1 MNIISKDKI
10 ANNKGGGIMESRYYK
25 DDLKNMILDM
35 AHKELEN
42 YVSQKGAQKY
52 FEGNIDK
59 VINDYIKKISK
70 ESNINKTYL
79 KVLKNGAYQENVVSV
94 AKILRSQELFK
105 SKGELM
111 KFANYLGVKVN
122 KKNSYSQILKK
133 VSKHIYTN
141 RGSYSKK
148 YVFYKRNS
156 QEYVLEP
163 EKIKKDLIESYK
175 SKTREDMKSIAKLL
189 DIKTIEEDSAED
201 IRKKVINYIIKEKVV
216 KKNH

>member
-1 MNIISKDKI
+1 
-10 ANNKGGGIMESRYYK
+10 MESRYYK
-25 DDLKNMILDM
+25 DDLKDMILDM

-59 VINDYIKKISK
+59 VISDYIKKVSK
-70 ESNINKTYL
+70 GSNIQKTYL
-79 KVLKNGAYQENVVSV
+79 KVLKQGAYQENMVSV
-94 AKILRSQELFK
+94 AKIIRNQELFK
-105 SKGELM
+105 SKGELI
-111 KFANYLGVKVN
+111 KFANYLGVSVN
-122 KKNSYSQILKK
+122 KKNSYNQILKK
-133 VSKHIYTN
+133 VSKHIYGN

-175 SKTREDMKSIAKLL
+175 SKTRGDMKSIAKLL
-189 DIKTIEEDSAED
+189 NLKIVEEDSAED
-201 IRKKVINYIIKEKVV
+201 IRKKVINYIIKEKVA
-216 KKNH
+216 KKSH

>member
-1 MNIISKDKI
+1 
-10 ANNKGGGIMESRYYK
+10 MESRYYK
-25 DDLKNMILDM
+25 DDLKDMILDM
-35 AHKELEN
+35 ARKELGN

-59 VINDYIKKISK
+59 VINNYIKKISK
-70 ESNINKTYL
+70 DSNTQKTYL
-79 KVLKNGAYQENVVSV
+79 KVLKNGAYQENMASV
-94 AKILRSQELFK
+94 AKVIRKQELFK
-105 SKGELM
+105 SKGELV
-111 KFANYLGVKVN
+111 KFANYLGLRVN
-122 KKNSYSQILKK
+122 EKNSYNQILKQ
-133 VSKHIYTN
+133 VSKHIYSN

-189 DIKTIEEDSAED
+189 DIKTIDEDSAED

>member
-1 MNIISKDKI
+1 
-10 ANNKGGGIMESRYYK
+10 MESRYYK
-25 DDLKNMILDM
+25 DDLKDMILDM

-70 ESNINKTYL
+70 DSNVNKTYL
-79 KVLKNGAYQENVVSV
+79 KVLKKGAYQENMVSV

-105 SKGELM
+105 SKGELI

-189 DIKTIEEDSAED
+189 DIKIIEEDSAED

-216 KKNH
+216 NKNH